1 MVPEFNLSL
10 PYITEDLPGIG
21 GRIRA
26 SIDDFVVEEIS
37 SIEPSGMG
45 DHLYMSLTKE
55 GMTTREVQVK
65 LAELFHL
72 RSQEIGMGGLKDK
85 DARST
90 QVFSILFEKGKIN
103 PEVAIKSVEESIDVR
118 VNWAKYHGVK
128 FRAGHLIGNSFR
140 VLISDIK
147 IPRDEALERTQRI
160 ADRIH
165 QIGIPNYYGEQR
177 MGRRG
182 KNAKAG
188 WDIIHGEKR
197 AENRWL
203 SRYLIAAYQSYLCN
217 RYLAERVERGIYDRL
232 IPGDIIEDH
241 GTGERTHIDDPE
253 GLQQRY
259 INKEVSF
266 TAPMFG
272 PKMTRASG
280 EAGAIEDEIFA
291 ESGLSNK
298 LLKRN
303 RVTGTRRR
311 GRLTPR
317 IDIEVKPRGIQL
329 LFTLHKG
336 GFATTLLWEFM
347 KRARALRHVY

>member
-1 MVPEFNLSL
+1 MVPVFNLSL
-10 PYITEDLPGIG
+10 PYITDALPGVG

-26 SIDDFVVEEIS
+26 RIDDFVVDEVS
-37 SIEPSGMG
+37 SIVPSGKG
-45 DHLYMSLTKE
+45 DHLYMNLTKE
-55 GMTTREVQVK
+55 GMTTREVQLQ

-72 RSQEIGMGGLKDK
+72 RPQEIGTGGLKDK
-85 DARST
+85 DARAT
-90 QVFSILFEKGKIN
+90 QVFSLAFERGKIE
-103 PEVAIKSVEESIDVR
+103 PEVAARSVAESIDVKI
-118 VNWAKYHGVK
+118 NWARYHDVK
-128 FRAGHLIGNSFR
+128 FRAGHLVGNSFK

-147 IPRDEALERTQRI
+147 IPRDEALERINRI
-160 ADRIH
+160 VDRIH
-165 QIGIPNYYGEQR
+165 RIGIPNFYGEQR

-188 WDIIHGEKR
+188 LDILHGEKR
-197 AENRWL
+197 MGNRWL

-217 RYLAERVERGIYDRL
+217 VYLTERVERRIYDRL

-241 GTGERTHIDDPE
+241 GTGERILIDDPM
-253 GLQQRY
+253 GFQQRY
-259 INKEVSF
+259 INREVSF

-272 PKMTRASG
+272 SKMTRASG
-280 EAGAIEDEIFA
+280 EAGAIEDGIFA

-317 IDIEVKPRGIQL
+317 IEIEAKKRGIQL
-329 LFTLHKG
+329 SFTLHKG
-336 GFATTLLWEFM
+336 GFATTILREFM
-347 KRARALRHVY
+347 KTG

>member
-1 MVPEFNLSL
+1 MVPDFNLSL
-10 PYITEDLPGIG
+10 PYITGDLPGVG

-26 SIDDFVVEEIS
+26 SIDDFVVEEVS
-37 SIEPSGMG
+37 SIEPSGTG

-72 RSQEIGMGGLKDK
+72 RPQGIGTGGLKDK
-85 DARST
+85 EARAT
-90 QVFSILFEKGKIN
+90 QVFSLLLERGKIE
-103 PEVAIKSVEESIDVR
+103 PQAAARSVEESIDVR

-128 FRAGHLIGNSFR
+128 FRAGHLLGNSFR

-147 IPRDEALERTQRI
+147 VPREEALDRSKRI
-160 ADRIH
+160 AARIH
-165 QIGIPNYYGEQR
+165 QIGIPNFYGEQR

-182 KNAKAG
+182 KNAQAG

-197 AENRWL
+197 VGNRWL
-203 SRYLIAAYQSYLCN
+203 TRYLIAAYQSYLCN
-217 RYLAERVERGIYDRL
+217 RYLAERVDRGFFDRL
-232 IPGDIIEDH
+232 IPGDIVEDH
-241 GTGERTHIDDPE
+241 ETGERTLVMEPE
-253 GLQQRY
+253 GFQTRY
-259 INKEVSF
+259 INREVSF

-272 PKMTRASG
+272 PKMTKASG
-280 EAGAIEDEIFA
+280 KAGAIEDEIFA

-317 IDIEVKPRGIQL
+317 TDVEAKQRGIQL
-329 LFTLHKG
+329 TFTLHKG
-336 GFATTLLWEFM
+336 GFATTLLREFM
-347 KRARALRHVY
+347 KNRRG

>member
-1 MVPEFNLSL
+1 MVPDFNLPL
-10 PYITEDLPGIG
+10 PYITDDLPGVG

-26 SIDDFVVEEIS
+26 SIDDFVVEEVS
-37 SIEPSGMG
+37 SIEPSGTG

-72 RSQEIGMGGLKDK
+72 RPQEIGTGGLKDK
-85 DARST
+85 DARAT
-90 QVFSILFEKGKIN
+90 QVFSLLLERGKIE
-103 PEVAIKSVEESIDVR
+103 PQVAAWSVEESIDVR

-128 FRAGHLIGNSFR
+128 FRAGHLLGNSFK

-147 IPRDEALERTQRI
+147 VPREEVLDRSKRI
-160 ADRIH
+160 AARIH
-165 QIGIPNYYGEQR
+165 QIGIPNFYGEQR

-182 KNAKAG
+182 KNAQAG
-188 WDIIHGEKR
+188 WEIIHGEKR
-197 AENRWL
+197 VGNRWL
-203 SRYLIAAYQSYLCN
+203 TRYLIAAYQSYLCN
-217 RYLAERVERGIYDRL
+217 RYLTERVNGGLFDRL
-232 IPGDIIEDH
+232 IPGDIVEDH
-241 GTGERTHIDDPE
+241 ETEERTLVEDPG

-259 INKEVSF
+259 INREVSF

-280 EAGAIEDEIFA
+280 KAGAIEDGIFS

-298 LLKRN
+298 LLKRS

-317 IDIEVKPRGIQL
+317 IDIEAKQRGIQL
-329 LFTLHKG
+329 SFTLHKG
-336 GFATTLLWEFM
+336 GFATTLLREFM
-347 KRARALRHVY
+347 KNGRG

>member
-1 MVPEFNLSL
+1 MAHEFNLSL
-10 PYITEDLPGIG
+10 PLITEDLPGIG

-26 SIDDFVVEEIS
+26 RIDDFVVDEVS
-37 SIEPSGMG
+37 SIEASGKG

-55 GMTTREVQVK
+55 GLTTREVQIQ

-72 RSQEIGMGGLKDK
+72 RPQEIGTGGLKDK

-90 QVFSILFEKGKIN
+90 QVFSLQLEGGK
-103 PEVAIKSVEESIDVR
+103 VAPVETARSVEANIDVR
-118 VNWAKYHGVK
+118 VNWAKYHDVK
-128 FRAGHLIGNSFR
+128 FRAGHLVGNRFK

-147 IPRDEALERTQRI
+147 VPPGEALYRVNRI

-165 QIGIPNYYGEQR
+165 RVGVPNYYGEQR

-182 KNAKAG
+182 KNARAG
-188 WDIIHGEKR
+188 WDILHGEKR
-197 AENRWL
+197 VGNRWL

-217 RYLAERVERGIYDRL
+217 RYLAERVKRGIYDRL
-232 IPGDIIEDH
+232 VPGDIVEDH
-241 GTGERTHIDDPE
+241 GTEERALIDDPV
-253 GLQQRY
+253 GWQRRY
-259 INKEVSF
+259 INGEVSF

-280 EAGAIEDEIFA
+280 EAGELEAEIFA
-291 ESGLSNK
+291 ASGLSNK

-311 GRLTPR
+311 GRLTPK
-317 IDIEVKPRGIQL
+317 ISIEEDPRGIQL
-329 LFTLHKG
+329 SFMLHKG
-336 GFATTLLWEFM
+336 GFATTLLREFM
-347 KRARALRHVY
+347 KTTHGQR

>member
-10 PYITEDLPGIG
+10 PLITEDLPGVG

-26 SIDDFVVEEIS
+26 KIDDFVVDEVS
-37 SIEPSGMG
+37 SIEPSGRG

-55 GMTTREVQVK
+55 GSTTREVQVQ
-65 LAELFHL
+65 LAELFDL
-72 RSQEIGMGGLKDK
+72 RTQEIGTGGLKDK
-85 DARST
+85 DARTT
-90 QVFSILFEKGKIN
+90 QTFSLHLDGNKIAL
-103 PEVAIKSVEESIDVR
+103 EEAARLVAGSIDVR
-118 VNWAKYHGVK
+118 VNWAKYHKVK
-128 FRAGHLIGNSFR
+128 FRVGHLVGNSFK

-147 IPRDEALERTQRI
+147 VPREESLSRVNGI

-165 QIGIPNYYGEQR
+165 RVGVPNYYGEQR

-188 WDIIHGEKR
+188 GDIIHGKKNLG
-197 AENRWL
+197 NRWL

-217 RYLAERVERGIYDRL
+217 RYLAERVERGVYDRL
-232 IPGDIIEDH
+232 VTGDIVEDH
-241 GTGERTHIDDPE
+241 RTGERTLIDDPV
-253 GLQQRY
+253 GWQHRY
-259 INKEVSF
+259 VNGGISF

-272 PKMTRASG
+272 PKMDRASG
-280 EAGAIEDEIFA
+280 EAGELEAEIFE

-311 GRLTPR
+311 GRLMPR
-317 IDIEVKPRGIQL
+317 IEIYAKPRGIQL
-329 LFTLHKG
+329 SFTLHKG
-336 GFATTLLWEFM
+336 GFATTLLREFM
-347 KRARALRHVY
+347 KTSHGLR

>member
-10 PYITEDLPGIG
+10 PYITEDLQGVG

-26 SIDDFVVEEIS
+26 SIDDFVVEEVS
-37 SIEPSGMG
+37 SIEPSGTG
-45 DHLYMSLTKE
+45 SHLYLSLTKANI
-55 GMTTREVQVK
+55 TTREVQVK
-65 LAELFHL
+65 LADLFHL
-72 RSQEIGMGGLKDK
+72 RPQEIGTGGLKDK
-85 DARST
+85 DAEAT
-90 QVFSILFEKGKIN
+90 QVFSLLFEKGKID
-103 PEVAIKSVEESIDVR
+103 PHVAARSVEEAIDVQ

-128 FRAGHLIGNSFR
+128 FRAGHLVGNSFR

-147 IPRDEALERTQRI
+147 VPGEEALDRSLKI

-165 QIGIPNYYGEQR
+165 RIGIPNFYGEQR

-188 WDIIHGEKR
+188 WDILHGEKNVG
-197 AENRWL
+197 NRWL
-203 SRYLIAAYQSYLCN
+203 SRYLISAYQSYLCN
-217 RYLAERVERGIYDRL
+217 RYLAERVDRGIFDRL
-232 IPGDIIEDH
+232 IPGDIIENH
-241 GTGERTHIDDPE
+241 ETGERTHIDNPK
-253 GLQQRY
+253 GLQPRY
-259 INKEVSF
+259 INREVSF

-272 PKMTRASG
+272 PKMTKATG
-280 EAGAIEDEIFA
+280 EAGVIEDRVFA

-317 IDIEVKPRGIQL
+317 IDIEAKQRGVQL
-329 LFTLHKG
+329 SFTLHKG
-336 GFATTLLWEFM
+336 GFATTLLREFM
-347 KRARALRHVY
+347 KSGHGQW

>member
-1 MVPEFNLSL
+1 MVPTFNLLL
-10 PYITEDLPGIG
+10 PYITEDLPGVG

-26 SIDDFVVEEIS
+26 SIDDFVVEEVS
-37 SIEPSGMG
+37 SIETSGTWY
-45 DHLYMSLTKE
+45 HIYISLTKR
-55 GMTTREVQVK
+55 GLTTREVQVK
-65 LAELFHL
+65 LAELFDL
-72 RSQEIGMGGLKDK
+72 RPQEIGTGGLKDK
-85 DARST
+85 DARAT
-90 QVFSILFEKGKIN
+90 QVFSLLFERGKIE
-103 PEVAIKSVEESIDVR
+103 PDVVVRSVEESIDVR

-128 FRAGHLIGNSFR
+128 FRAGYLVGNSFR

-147 IPRDEALERTQRI
+147 VPREETLDRSKRI

-165 QIGIPNYYGEQR
+165 QIGIPNFYGEQR

-197 AENRWL
+197 VGNRWL
-203 SRYLIAAYQSYLCN
+203 SRYLISAYQSYLCN
-217 RYLAERVERGIYDRL
+217 MYLTERVDRGIFDRL
-232 IPGDIIEDH
+232 IPGDIVEDH
-241 GTGERTHIDDPE
+241 ETGERTLVEDVE

-259 INKEVSF
+259 INREASF

-280 EAGAIEDEIFA
+280 EAGAIEDGVFA
-291 ESGLSNK
+291 ESGMSNK

-317 IDIEVKPRGIQL
+317 IDIKAKAKGIQL
-329 LFTLHKG
+329 SFTRHKG
-336 GFATTLLWEFM
+336 GFATTLLREFM
-347 KRARALRHVY
+347 KGGHGQQ